1 MYTGLLHTHSLLR
14 WVFLLLLITVIV
26 KAWGGMKSKRA
37 FTAGDKKLV
46 LMTVITAHVQLLIGV
61 MLYMSSPI
69 VKTALNDMGAAMK
82 DSLLRFWAVE
92 HISAMVLAIILIT
105 IGHASAKRADNDA
118 AKFKKLFIFFLIGL
132 VIILATVPWPFQ
144 QMHAFRGWI

>member
-14 WVFLLLLITVIV
+14 WVFLILLITVIV

-37 FTAGDKKLV
+37 FTGGDKKLV
-46 LMTVITAHVQLLIGV
+46 LMTVITAHVQLLIGI

-82 DSLLRFWAVE
+82 DGLLRFWAVE

-105 IGHASAKRADNDA
+105 IGHASAKRAVTDA
-118 AKFKKLFIFFLIGL
+118 AKFKKLFIFFVIGL
-132 VIILATVPWPFQ
+132 VIILATIPWPFQ